1 MSANTK
7 TKVLITGC
15 SDGGMGAALAA
26 AFHRAGLHVY
36 ATARNPGKMTHLGSL
51 GIETLELDVQS
62 QASIDS
68 CINRLSGLDRLVNNA
83 GSQFLMPIVDTDI
96 KKAKDLFDL
105 NVWSHIAVTQ
115 AFLPLLLE
123 SPKALIVNQTSV
135 GAVTTLPFQA
145 VYNASKAALAMF
157 SDSLRLELE
166 AFGIKVVDLRT
177 GVVKTNLIKNVQGPS
192 ATLPKG
198 SIYEPAKEAVEKALR
213 QDGFEGQGMP
223 AEEWAR
229 LTVQDLLKKNPP
241 AVIWRGESA
250 WLTRLAAILPFDDQ
264 SDSYIYLAKW
274 IMNHD
279 IDGDAIQRRRLRNR
293 EAQRRFREK
302 RRTQN
307 PPNHENLPAEPNA
320 PTFPHGPRAE
330 KATLY
335 GFIPE
340 LPIEYD
346 GEWPEDLDLQNA
358 DDITVD
364 SDAIEQHM
372 ICPTPAIVDEAPSAT
387 SSKRPDATE
396 EDVTANN
403 QPTNWL
409 SPIRMAAQ
417 KGNDRIV
424 RMLAQRGIDCNVKDS
439 HGLTPIMYAVI
450 GGHEDVVRSLISQHA
465 HISPTNCNGRRK
477 PSALHLAVSH
487 RHETILGMLLDYC
500 SQDSELIDCYDDQWR
515 APLHLAIHLDFEA
528 GVLALLQHGAD
539 PRRKTLG

>member
-1 MSANTK
+1 MTANTK

-15 SDGGMGAALAA
+15 SDGGMGAALAV

-68 CINRLSGLDRLVNNA
+68 CINRLSGLDILVNNA

-250 WLTRLAAILPFDDQ
+250 WLTRLAAILPFG
-264 SDSYIYLAKW
+264 
-274 IMNHD
+274 MF
-279 IDGDAIQRRRLRNR
+279 DGMIKKMTGLDVV
-293 EAQRRFREK
+293 
-302 RRTQN
+302 
-307 PPNHENLPAEPNA
+307 
-320 PTFPHGPRAE
+320 E
-330 KATLY
+330 KA
-335 GFIPE
+335 
-340 LPIEYD
+340 
-346 GEWPEDLDLQNA
+346 
-358 DDITVD
+358 
-364 SDAIEQHM
+364 
-372 ICPTPAIVDEAPSAT
+372 
-387 SSKRPDATE
+387 
-396 EDVTANN
+396 
-403 QPTNWL
+403 
-409 SPIRMAAQ
+409 
-417 KGNDRIV
+417 V
-424 RMLAQRGIDCNVKDS
+424 RK
-439 HGLTPIMYAVI
+439 H
-450 GGHEDVVRSLISQHA
+450 
-465 HISPTNCNGRRK
+465 
-477 PSALHLAVSH
+477 
-487 RHETILGMLLDYC
+487 
-500 SQDSELIDCYDDQWR
+500 
-515 APLHLAIHLDFEA
+515 
-528 GVLALLQHGAD
+528 
-539 PRRKTLG
+539 